1 MKKLII
7 GIFLLVSSFT
17 PLLAQSEPQ
26 EEYLKGK
33 IVDVTREDG
42 SIKYGIEIS
51 EGSLKNQT
59 IEYIHNSELSD
70 KNVEYKEGDKVVV
83 SYNEIAGEGPVF
95 MITDYWRVNSLNFL
109 LILFLVLAV
118 LIAGKKAISSFVGML
133 LSFVVIFSLILPGI
147 LKGQDPV
154 LIAILGSLLII
165 PITFYLSHGFN
176 KKTTVAVLGTIIALV
191 VTGLLSYLFVELAH
205 LNGYASE
212 EVMFLGGENFNI
224 KGILLAGFIIGALGV
239 LDDITISQSAIVFEL
254 VDVNKEMGFL
264 ELFFRSMRIGKD
276 HIASMIN
283 TLVLVYAGAALPL
296 LLLFVSDNRDVLE
309 ILNMEMMATEVVR
322 TLVGSIGLILAVPV
336 TTVIAAGLSQK
347 EKQLKN

>member
-7 GIFLLVSSFT
+7 GILLLLISFV
-17 PLLAQSEPQ
+17 PVFAQTEPQ
-26 EEYLKGK
+26 EEYLRGK
-33 IVDVTREDG
+33 IVDVTTEGG
-42 SIKYGIEIS
+42 STKYSIEIF
-51 EGSLKNQT
+51 EGSLRNQI
-59 IEYIHNSELSD
+59 IEYVHNSELSD
-70 KNVEYKEGDKVVV
+70 KNIEYKEGDKVVV
-83 SYNEIAGEGPVF
+83 SYNEIEGEGSVF

-109 LILFLVLAV
+109 LILFLVLAI
-118 LIAGKKAISSFVGML
+118 LIAGKKAIYSFAGML

-176 KKTTVAVLGTIIALV
+176 KKTTVAVLGTVVALV
-191 VTGLLSYLFVELAH
+191 VTGFLSYLFVELAH

-212 EVMFLGGENFNI
+212 EVMFLGGADFNI

-254 VDVNKEMGFL
+254 ADVNKEMSFL
-264 ELFFRSMRIGKD
+264 ELFLRSMRIGKD

-296 LLLFVSDNRDVLE
+296 LLLFVSDNRDALE

-336 TTVIAAGLSQK
+336 TTVIAAGM
-347 EKQLKN
+347 LKRKIV

>member
-1 MKKLII
+1 MKKIII
-7 GIFLLVSSFT
+7 GILLLLFSFA
-17 PLLAQSEPQ
+17 PVFAQTVPQ

-33 IVDVTREDG
+33 IVDVTTEDG
-42 SIKYGIEIS
+42 ATKYSIEIF
-51 EGSLKNQT
+51 EGSLKDQT
-59 IEYIHNSELSD
+59 IEYVHNSELSD
-70 KNVEYKEGDKVVV
+70 KDIEYKEGDKVVV
-83 SYNEIAGEGPVF
+83 SYNEIEGEGPVF
-95 MITDYWRVNSLNFL
+95 MITDYWRVSSLNFL
-109 LILFLVLAV
+109 LVLFLVLAII
-118 LIAGKKAISSFVGML
+118 IAGKKAIYSFAGML

-176 KKTTVAVLGTIIALV
+176 KKTTVAVLGTVVALV

-212 EVMFLGGENFNI
+212 EVMFLGGESFNI

-254 VDVNKEMGFL
+254 ADVNKDMGFL
-264 ELFFRSMRIGKD
+264 ELFLRSMRIGKD

-296 LLLFVSDNRDVLE
+296 LLLFVSDNRDALE

-336 TTVIAAGLSQK
+336 TTVIAAGLLRK
-347 EKQLKN
+347 KTV